1 MTVPA
6 STSSCDFLFAEGDQ
20 LYALIDL
27 TVYSEAAMLRA
38 AHKFTDRCH
47 IHLQRESETRMGAR
61 FRAKNAG
68 GDCRHTAG
76 EFFNELLD
84 QRLREIVQ
92 RESEPVRNL
101 ILAHAL
107 AGTALIHPELDTT
120 EPPRAAAPDLDA
132 GAAEGTRS

>member
-1 MTVPA
+1 M
-6 STSSCDFLFAEGDQ
+6 
-20 LYALIDL
+20 YAVIDL
-27 TVYSEAAMLRA
+27 KVYSEAAVLRA

-47 IHLQRESETRMGAR
+47 IHLQREAETRIGAR
-61 FRAKNAG
+61 FRAKNTG
-68 GDCRHTAG
+68 SDCGRLAG

-107 AGTALIHPELDTT
+107 AGTALIHPELDTA
-120 EPPRAAAPDLDA
+120 EPPRANAPDLDSGA
-132 GAAEGTRS
+132 GGSRP